1 MGNIPVLFIKEIKC
15 SQNILNSI
23 ALRRKMQSKI
33 FSFIF
38 FCLSEQNISV
48 KKLHKKEK
56 TGCVEPVFSFY
67 FVVYIFE
74 IRNTLLSRVRP
85 LCSGELP
92 DRLPSFRRLP

>member
-38 FCLSEQNISV
+38 FCLSEQNIPV
-48 KKLHKKEK
+48 KSYIKKK
-56 TGCVEPVFSFY
+56 RPAAYEPVFSFY
-67 FVVYIFE
+67 FVVYIVE